1 MTTECVPLSFS
12 FFVVAFCVC
21 VCVCVCVL
29 SVLILYSEK
38 RREKMPILF
47 NNLLEFVDADYE
59 IRKTRVDI

>member
-1 MTTECVPLSFS
+1 M
-12 FFVVAFCVC
+12 C